1 MTVASTELHWE
12 TDYIREA
19 SSMDKFR
26 SVTTSVGIRW
36 FFIFSNRE
44 LIGDNNEI
52 FSVPRVIHAL
62 TSKRV
67 LTSELVHGVPL
78 DQLTDKDESIKN
90 WVSKT
95 KSPHVDSLYSR
106 L

>member
-1 MTVASTELHWE
+1 MVST
-12 TDYIREA
+12 DP
-19 SSMDKFR
+19 
-26 SVTTSVGIRW
+26 
-36 FFIFSNRE
+36 FIYNTRE

-78 DQLTDKDESIKN
+78 DQLTDKDEEIKN
-90 WVSKT
+90 WVS
-95 KSPHVDSLYSR
+95 HDSSR
-106 L
+106 VAVSQ

>member
-1 MTVASTELHWE
+1 MVSTDSFNHNN
-12 TDYIREA
+12 
-19 SSMDKFR
+19 
-26 SVTTSVGIRW
+26 
-36 FFIFSNRE
+36 NRK
-44 LIGDNNEI
+44 LIGDKNEI

-78 DQLTDKDESIKN
+78 DQLTDKDEDIKN
-90 WVSKT
+90 WVST
-95 KSPHVDSLYSR
+95 TSIILWW